1 MWWCSMKAYIISILG
16 ITLCGVLIEIILP
29 AGQTS
34 KYIKSIYA
42 IFVVAVI
49 LNPVI
54 NFFSKTNNVDLNYN
68 NFEISDKLL
77 NYISTQKVEAAKQSI
92 IAELN
97 QNGASNID
105 LNLNFTHENN
115 ELVYKSCVVN
125 LKNLVYQPADKHIS
139 KYELIIKVVKQH
151 TNLTDEV
158 IIFDE

>member
-1 MWWCSMKAYIISILG
+1 MKAYIISILG

-29 AGQTS
+29 SGQTS

-77 NYISTQKVEAAKQSI
+77 NYISTQKVEAVKQSI